1 MVRGTAAKAHL
12 QTTVLSASTAYEEDR
27 MDEHPT
33 VGFRFVVREIIT
45 GPRELAEAV
54 PAQAVTLACLAGA
67 DGDSEVWCAQLEQ
80 PVKHRIDPT
89 GAPDRYH
96 ADYLDRD
103 DDGPFV
109 WTYYI
114 AVQTHNAVTFGPGA
128 HSVVVDL
135 AYVVDPSLGY
145 ETVFDSSKVDW
156 VATVTVDGG
165 EAEVLP
171 EPVPPPREPEPSAPK
186 PRPEPAAPAPVEQ
199 LAADGPQIT
208 PEQFSQALDGALA
221 TLGTLTGTLP
231 LDIPR
236 PREVKARKHSPNRY
250 RGECPSYSFQ
260 SNEVLYHTVD
270 PLRGPAWESTTDPG
284 EALYWMVDDVARSVA
299 WTWARRTPAARTM
312 NDDQVQ
318 WLLAAPMWLTLITA
332 LDPSWAGKTRARI
345 SALKKHAQET
355 RRPRPM

>member
-1 MVRGTAAKAHL
+1 MDDRHAA
-12 QTTVLSASTAYEEDR
+12 
-27 MDEHPT
+27 
-33 VGFRFVVREIIT
+33 GFRFVVREIIS
-45 GPRELAEAV
+45 GPRELEEAV
-54 PAQAVTLACLAGA
+54 PAQAVTLACLAGV
-67 DGDSEVWCAQLEQ
+67 DGDGEVWCGQLEQ

-103 DDGPFV
+103 EFGPFV

-114 AVQTHNAVTFGPGA
+114 ALQTHDGVALGPHA

-156 VATVTVDGG
+156 VATVTVDGADP
-165 EAEVLP
+165 EEIP
-171 EPVPPPREPEPSAPK
+171 EPVPQPQPESSAPI
-186 PRPEPAAPAPVEQ
+186 PRPEAVLPAPVEQ
-199 LAADGPQIT
+199 LAAEGPQIT
-208 PEQFSQALDGALA
+208 PEQFGQALDSALA

-260 SNEVLYHTVD
+260 ANEVRYHTVD
-270 PLRGPAWESTTDPG
+270 PLRGPVWESTTDPG

-332 LDPSWAGKTRARI
+332 LDASWAGKTRARV
-345 SALKKHAQET
+345 SALKKRDQET
-355 RRPRPM
+355 RRRRQM